1 MEDINNN
8 ISKNLKSIRKEKG
21 LTLDE
26 LADVSGVSKS
36 MLGEIERGGTN
47 PTILV
52 LWKIADGLR
61 IPLTKLIDAEA
72 VDYTLV
78 RADQQKIIDEEKDF
92 SIYSIFPYHFQH
104 RSEVLKLKIN
114 PHGTLS
120 NNGHKNGL
128 DETIY
133 VLNGMI
139 TVILNNESFELN
151 CGDSIRFKG
160 ELNHQLI
167 NTSDEP
173 VHLINIL
180 NYP

>member
-8 ISKNLKSIRKEKG
+8 ISKNLKAIRREKS

-26 LADVSGVSKS
+26 LADISGVSKS

-72 VDYTLV
+72 VEYTLI
-78 RADQQKIIDEEKDF
+78 RANQQKPIDEEKEF
-92 SIYSIFPYHFQH
+92 SIYSIFPYHSQYH
-104 RSEVLKLKIN
+104 SEVLRLTIE
-114 PHGTLS
+114 PHGKLI
-120 NNGHKNGL
+120 NKGHRNGL
-128 DETIY
+128 DETLY
-133 VLNGMI
+133 VLNGAI
-139 TVILNNESFELN
+139 TLMLNNESFALQS
-151 CGDSIRFKG
+151 GDSICFKG
-160 ELNHQLI
+160 ELTHQLV
-167 NTSDEP
+167 NESDAP
-173 VHLINIL
+173 IHLINIL